1 MTPQTKIIGSVK
13 KGRRLVLKP
22 TLRVRIGEF
31 EKHKMITHLDGLDWD
46 LIIFCIL
53 HGDMRSVEHL
63 IGLMA
68 RQCGHSAA
76 ELNAWMEL
84 HGCKV
89 T

>member
-1 MTPQTKIIGSVK
+1 
-13 KGRRLVLKP
+13 
-22 TLRVRIGEF
+22 
-31 EKHKMITHLDGLDWD
+31 MITHLDGLDWD